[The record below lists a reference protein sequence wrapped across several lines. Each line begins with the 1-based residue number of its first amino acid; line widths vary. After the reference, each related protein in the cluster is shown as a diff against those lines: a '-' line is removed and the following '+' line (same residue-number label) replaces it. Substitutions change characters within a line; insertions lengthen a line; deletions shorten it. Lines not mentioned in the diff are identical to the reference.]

1 MSWRSDQIVPVVGSM
16 GGCGELR
23 RDFDALEMP
32 RKRTLGSVCVSAASA
47 SAVVKADG
55 YCVGAGSRSASRC
68 GASRSRSGGEVQRER
83 RGALL
88 GGEIR
93 IGDSVSQMPKDA
105 VDGYRTSRLYRRA
118 DSRSPASARI
128 REPAR
133 EACVGF
139 QHIAADLGRR
149 GFFTDPA
156 APGEPGLAEMQ
167 HHGPVVIPPLA
178 RRLIAD
184 AFTRVEPVLC
194 HVIKDRPRPV
204 SPAPA
209 FDAVEGEQRGAA
221 VLPRQAQISLS
232 PGALGHDLERETG
245 TGCR

>member
-1 MSWRSDQIVPVVGSM
+1 MSWCSDQIVPVVGSM

-55 YCVGAGSRSASRC
+55 YCVGAGSRSASRW

-83 RGALL
+83 KGALL

-209 FDAVEGEQRGAA
+209 F
-221 VLPRQAQISLS
+221 
-232 PGALGHDLERETG
+232 
-245 TGCR
+245 